1 MKGPLYLAWRYLAYH
16 KVKTGILV
24 CSIMLI
30 LYLPI
35 GLRVLVDQS
44 AEQLT
49 ARAHKTPLIVGAK
62 GSPLELVLN
71 TLYFSADWPEPV
83 PYGEATR
90 VTETDL
96 AAAIPTYV
104 RYRARGYPIVGT
116 TLDYFT
122 FRGLRIE
129 QGRQMAMLGECVLGS
144 RVAERL
150 GLGPGDSI
158 VSSPESVFDL
168 AGVYPLK
175 MRVVGVLGFGDSA
188 DDDVVFVDLKTAW
201 IIEGLGHGHQDL
213 AKPGASGTV
222 LSREGNRIVANA
234 SVVQYNEITDENI
247 DSFHFHGDL
256 SGNPITAVIAVPPDH
271 KASALL
277 QGRFQSGEER
287 VQITRP
293 IEVMDELLETILTVR
308 TFVIAGAVILG
319 LATLATAVL
328 VFSLSLRLRRR
339 ERLTLFKIG
348 GSRTSVAGVMASEIV
363 AVLLVGAAMAGALT
377 LLTERVGS
385 VAIRAAIRAWS

>member
-90 VTETDL
+90 VTETGL

-129 QGRQMAMLGECVLGS
+129 QGRQMVMLGECVLGS

-222 LSREGNRIVANA
+222 LSREGSRIVANA

-293 IEVMDELLETILTVR
+293 IEVMDELLDTILTLR

-363 AVLLVGAAMAGALT
+363 AVLLVGAVMAGALT